1 MKTKLVIVAVI
12 FLLGLV
18 TTVQAVDYGG
28 IRSGETKFGAIIT
41 PGQMDSFAFY
51 GKVGQDVFIEMTAN
65 GNDLGPAIDLYNSS
79 GLELQAVGGYN
90 ENRVIIWT
98 YKLKKT
104 GLYTI
109 VTRASGAAYTS
120 LTGKYGLSLFLN
132 NGSTSSG
139 QDLNGG
145 SIKSGQVIN
154 GTIDIADT
162 DAYIFYG
169 NKDNIVTI
177 EMSDIGTDLG
187 PRIFLYNNSGLETW
201 VSAGYN
207 ENRVRLENYKLKNT
221 GLYTILVDAS
231 WAAYTSPS
239 GKYGLSLVKIPST
252 LSTGIYNPFPAD
264 KSKITNFKQSFKWD
278 TVSGATGYDLYFGE
292 DVTTSLNKIGSNLK
306 SPNLQFPALGSN
318 KIYYWHVEAITPN
331 GIIKGPYWWFRTGI
345 PINCNPTKVYGYK
358 FNDVNGNKTKDS
370 GEVGISGWT
379 INLKGFDTCTKA
391 LVDLTTKTNS
401 TGYYSFTGVNSGAYI
416 VYENFVLSWLPTT
429 DAAYTLR
436 VPSASTSIKKNFGNK
451 K

>member
-1 MKTKLVIVAVI
+1 MRTKLVIVAVI
-12 FLLGLV
+12 LLGMV
-18 TTVQAVDYGG
+18 TTVQAIDYGG
-28 IRSGETKFGAIIT
+28 IRSGETKFGEIST

-51 GKVGQDVFIEMTAN
+51 GKVGQDIFVEMTDN

-90 ENRVIIWT
+90 ENRVIIWK

-109 VTRASGAAYTS
+109 VTRSSGAGYTS
-120 LTGKYGLSLFLN
+120 LTGKYGISLFLN
-132 NGSTSSG
+132 NGPTSSK

-162 DAYIFYG
+162 DAYTFYG
-169 NKDNIVTI
+169 NKDNVVTV

-187 PRIFLYNNSGLETW
+187 PRIFLYNYSGLETW
-201 VSAGYN
+201 TSAGYN
-207 ENRVRLENYKLKNT
+207 ENRIRLENYKLKNT

-231 WAAYTSPS
+231 WAGYTSPS
-239 GKYGLSLVKIPST
+239 GKYGLSLVKIPSA
-252 LSTGIYNPFPAD
+252 LPTGIYNPYPTD

-278 TVSGATGYDLYFGE
+278 AVSGATGYDLYFGE
-292 DVTTSLNKIGSNLK
+292 DVTTPLKKIGSNLK
-306 SPNLQFPALGSN
+306 NPEMQFSSLSPN
-318 KIYYWHVEAITPN
+318 KIYYWHVEAITPSRM
-331 GIIKGPYWWFRTGI
+331 IKGPYWWFNTGM
-345 PINCNPTKVYGYK
+345 PIGCNPTKIYGYK
-358 FNDVNGNKTKDS
+358 FNDANGNKTKDV

-379 INLKGFDTCTKA
+379 INLKGFDTCTKTI
-391 LVDLTTKTNS
+391 VSLTARTNS

-416 VYENFVLSWLPTT
+416 VYENFVLNFLPTT